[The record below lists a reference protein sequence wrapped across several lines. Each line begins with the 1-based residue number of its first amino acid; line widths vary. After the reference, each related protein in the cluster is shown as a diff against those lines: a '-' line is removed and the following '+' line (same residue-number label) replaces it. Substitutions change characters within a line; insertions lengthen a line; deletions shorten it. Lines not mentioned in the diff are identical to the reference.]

1 MYRIIIGK
9 VAQKENVIDP
19 ALLLSVKHGI
29 WSHLVKWIFF
39 QFGKHSLSQ
48 MKLLNRVCT
57 FTSASY
63 QYNQYKEA
71 KNPKTLIKIEMLRS
85 VEKKV
90 VVRVSAQVSNRGQ
103 NIGVARFWAS
113 GGNIASQVRGA
124 LSSHCS
130 EGEGRRGRIL
140 ACLSCHTVTGHK
152 APRKQLFCSITSLFF
167 LLSWRRTIWNRNGD
181 IWAFSAPIVWSWVK
195 QTEDW
200 SVFLSRRLKV
210 SGSRVTRIRR
220 RRNNS
225 LHFRI
230 LLFKLLPKLD
240 IEIKSFGIWSNA
252 VRLRGFGRKIGSF
265 DEVCAKNA
273 SFDEAASS
281 FARQGV
287 SASKTFWQV
296 LQLKIWKLSLS
307 NVLSG
312 CS

>member
-48 MKLLNRVCT
+48 IKLLNRVCT
-57 FTSASY
+57 FASASY

-71 KNPKTLIKIEMLRS
+71 KTRKLIKIEMLRS

-152 APRKQLFCSITSLFF
+152 APRKQLFCKITSTSS
-167 LLSWRRTIWNRNGD
+167 LLSWRRTIRNRNGD
-181 IWAFSAPIVWSWVK
+181 ILAFSAPIVWSWVK

-200 SVFLSRRLKV
+200 SVFLSRRHEV

-265 DEVCAKNA
+265 DEVCAKIA

>member
-1 MYRIIIGK
+1 MDFLSVWKTFTQPNKIVKQSVHLR
-9 VAQKENVIDP
+9 
-19 ALLLSVKHGI
+19 LSLLSV
-29 WSHLVKWIFF
+29 
-39 QFGKHSLSQ
+39 QRGKNL
-48 MKLLNRVCT
+48 
-57 FTSASY
+57 
-63 QYNQYKEA
+63 
-71 KNPKTLIKIEMLRS
+71 KTLIKIEMLRS

-113 GGNIASQVRGA
+113 RGIASQVRGA

-130 EGEGRRGRIL
+130 EREGRRGRIL

-152 APRKQLFCSITSLFF
+152 APRKQLFCSITSTSALF
-167 LLSWRRTIWNRNGD
+167 LLSWGRTIRNRNGD
-181 IWAFSAPIVWSWVK
+181 IRAFSAPIVWSWVK

-200 SVFLSRRLKV
+200 SVFLSWRHEV

-225 LHFRI
+225 PHFRI

-240 IEIKSFGIWSNA
+240 IEIKSFEIWSNA

-265 DEVCAKNA
+265 GEVCAKIA
-273 SFDEAASS
+273 SFDRAASS

-307 NVLSG
+307 NVL
-312 CS
+312 